1 MGFASR
7 EQQAVTSSW
16 NAYVGLN
23 LNLDSNVS
31 QNDYIRLIA
40 GPAYK
45 KTTADAGGRESD
57 GWRRQHDD
65 LVKRYDALRK
75 ERGEDICLS
84 LRDQKNAMRGIACRW
99 TADMNT
105 AKACGIHLGAVM
117 VASEE
122 GAEKENRFLVNSPF
136 MQDYMMKCLGL
147 EKILLSQIHQVLCIS
162 EKRSEDVVI
171 PLQRDKVWPSCT
183 QLLKYMVQ
191 GAGILV
197 GEHFQF
203 KYLLHTLL
211 LAHGLQFIN
220 WPDQLGVESFTK
232 TRYLEIS
239 TINWIQLH
247 EACVTKE
254 DGLKLVKVD
263 IMGPHCDALI
273 LSRSGAVLFSKAD
286 VKGKG
291 KDKGKGKSQEVSWV
305 CDEVSSQV
313 DQGSPHAHPHSR
325 RHSKH
330 FKSVAI
336 VGDGDDTI
344 DDDASSMLG
353 ATSATSTTAPSMTG
367 LGYNPSILEGLGAL
381 LVDALQQPWV
391 LMANNEAGPSTH
403 PYAGSKPSS
412 GLEMWSM
419 TDAEFQSLLNASA
432 HGSVAPLDGSA
443 FLDPSAFSDD
453 SSPFLPFP

>member
-1 MGFASR
+1 M
-7 EQQAVTSSW
+7 
-16 NAYVGLN
+16 
-23 LNLDSNVS
+23 
-31 QNDYIRLIA
+31 I
-40 GPAYK
+40 
-45 KTTADAGGRESD
+45 ADAGGRDSD

-65 LVKRYDALRK
+65 LVKWYDALRK

-84 LRDQKNAMRGIACRW
+84 LWDQKNAMRGIAHQW

-122 GAEKENRFLVNSPF
+122 GAEKENQFLVNSPF
-136 MQDYMMKCLGL
+136 MQDYMTKHLGL

-171 PLQRDKVWPSCT
+171 PLQRDKVWPRCT
-183 QLLKYMVQ
+183 QLLKDMVQ

-197 GEHFQF
+197 GECFQF

-220 WPDQLGVESFTK
+220 WPDQLGVESFTE
-232 TRYLEIS
+232 TCYLEIY
-239 TINWIQLH
+239 TINWIQIYK
-247 EACVTKE
+247 ACITKE

-273 LSRSGAVLFSKAD
+273 LSRSGAVLFSKAN

-291 KDKGKGKSQEVSWV
+291 KGKSREVSWAH
-305 CDEVSSQV
+305 DEASSRA
-313 DQGSPHAHPHSR
+313 DRGSPHAHPHSCC
-325 RHSKH
+325 HSKH

-336 VGDGDDTI
+336 LGDGNDTI

-353 ATSATSTTAPSMTG
+353 ATSATSMTAPSMTG
-367 LGYNPSILEGLGAL
+367 LGYNPSIPEGLGAL
-381 LVDALQQPWV
+381 LVDALQQSWV
-391 LMANNEAGPSTH
+391 SMANNEAGPSTH
-403 PYAGSKPSS
+403 PYAGLNPSS

-419 TDAEFQSLLNASA
+419 TDTELQSLLNVSA
-432 HGSVAPLDGSA
+432 HGSMAPLDGSA
-443 FLDPSAFSDD
+443 FLDPSAFSDN